1 MVHIKDFYYRQ
12 ALSKMGEGWFTTK
25 YGNCLKGAIA
35 GGDLN
40 MRDILEVIRKSGYSR
55 YLSIEFEGLE
65 DCRYG
70 KKTSLGNVKKILQEI

>member
-40 MRDILEVIRKSGYSR
+40 MRDILEVIRKSGYSG
-55 YLSIEFEGLE
+55 YLSIDVKGWKIAGTEL
-65 DCRYG
+65 
-70 KKTSLGNVKKILQEI
+70 KTSLGNVKKILQEI